1 MIFLIAIFILVLL
14 YLNYHFL
21 FFINTNLFYLYSVI
35 CISILII
42 LLYYFLIK
50 RKILKNQNLLIG
62 QINNI
67 FNFNNDFN
75 LKNLKDNLANKH
87 DEYKKLQDSLQMLTN
102 KNNLLN
108 SKYNQII
115 KAIKYLKKDNNIN
128 FLHSL
133 QNQMPKEE
141 INIIFNNAKIAILND
156 DKLEN
161 FLIQNILQ
169 EFNIQTKFFKTYENL
184 DENYMLIL
192 SKEFLKY
199 ENCVQIDFQNF
210 DIKNIINLA
219 KEHFTYHY
227 KETKNVLIF
236 KSNPFEN
243 SLFLNLANQHCLNNE
258 SVEYLSDFKEKLE
271 EEFKVIL
278 LDFEVIKY
286 DLLLIQNILN
296 NYKNNHPKAYII
308 MFCKDKNKEYKF
320 VDCILQD
327 INKNEWLAILK
338 KHINLA

>member
-1 MIFLIAIFILVLL
+1 MLL

-21 FFINTNLFYLYSVI
+21 FFIDINLFYLYSVI

-42 LLYYFLIK
+42 LLCYFLIK
-50 RKILKNQNLLIG
+50 RKIFKNQNLLID

-67 FNFNNDFN
+67 FNFNNDFS

-87 DEYKKLQDSLQMLTN
+87 DEYKKLQDSLQMLTS
-102 KNNLLN
+102 KNNLLK

-128 FLHSL
+128 FLYTL
-133 QNQMPKEE
+133 QNQIPKEE
-141 INIIFNNAKIAILND
+141 INIIFNDAKIAILND

-169 EFNIQTKFFKTYENL
+169 EFNIQTKFFKPYENL
-184 DENYMLIL
+184 DENYTLIL

-199 ENCVQIDFQNF
+199 DNYVQVDFQNF
-210 DIKNIINLA
+210 DVKNIINLA

-236 KSNPFEN
+236 KSNSFEN
-243 SLFLNLANQHCLNNE
+243 SLFLNLANQYCLNNE
-258 SVEYLSDFKEKLE
+258 SVEYISDFKEKLD
-271 EEFKVIL
+271 EEFKIIL

-286 DLLLIQNILN
+286 DLLLIQSMLN
-296 NYKNNHPKAYII
+296 NYKKNYPNSCVII
-308 MFCKDKNKEYKF
+308 FCKDKNKEYKF
-320 VDCILQD
+320 VDYIVQD
-327 INKNEWLAILK
+327 MNKNEWLAILK

>member
-1 MIFLIAIFILVLL
+1 MLID
-14 YLNYHFL
+14 
-21 FFINTNLFYLYSVI
+21 
-35 CISILII
+35 
-42 LLYYFLIK
+42 
-50 RKILKNQNLLIG
+50 

-67 FNFNNDFN
+67 FNFNNDFS

-87 DEYKKLQDSLQMLTN
+87 DEYKKLQDSLQMLTS
-102 KNNLLN
+102 KNNLLK

-128 FLHSL
+128 FLYTL
-133 QNQMPKEE
+133 QNQIPKEE
-141 INIIFNNAKIAILND
+141 INIIFNDAKIAILND

-169 EFNIQTKFFKTYENL
+169 EFNIQTKFFKPYENL
-184 DENYMLIL
+184 DENYTLIL

-199 ENCVQIDFQNF
+199 DNYVQVDFQNF
-210 DIKNIINLA
+210 DVKNIINLA

-236 KSNPFEN
+236 KSNSFEN
-243 SLFLNLANQHCLNNE
+243 SLFLNLANQYCLNNE
-258 SVEYLSDFKEKLE
+258 SVEYISDFKEKLD
-271 EEFKVIL
+271 EEFKIIL

-286 DLLLIQNILN
+286 DLLLIQSMLN
-296 NYKNNHPKAYII
+296 NYKKNYPNSCVII
-308 MFCKDKNKEYKF
+308 FCKDKNKEYKF
-320 VDCILQD
+320 VDYIVQD
-327 INKNEWLAILK
+327 MNKNEWLAILK